1 MSLVGLALEKTIR
14 SGTFE
19 VINVLPTTVE
29 VVRDLSALMVEAE
42 VLLTLNSIEYMTKI
56 IIGQRD

>member
-1 MSLVGLALEKTIR
+1 MALEKTIR

-19 VINVLPTTVE
+19 VIYVLLTTVE